1 MAFSSVS
8 GNNNL
13 PSGNFSP
20 IIYSQK
26 VQKFFRTASVVE
38 AITNTDYAGEIEN
51 FGDTVNIIKEPII
64 TVSAYSRGSVVD
76 TQDIA
81 DDQIQLVVDQAN
93 AFAFKVDDIEERHSH
108 VNFES
113 IASSSGAYALKNE
126 YDKNVIAAMVAGVSS
141 SSPDHLLGADSG
153 SGQEI
158 NSTRVQADGTWEMLL
173 TTSQLGSADSR
184 QVVFEMDGQLF
195 SSSDDGQDTQFAL
208 SLTSEEESS
217 NLLLIIIIVVVALAV
232 LVGVGAFFFTFEE
245 ELDELEESNYSNEQS
260 ADPYAWAKSK
270 NVPEIPATTQVA
282 QSIQPVVQQQVQ
294 QVQQVAQ
301 QTTSSQHPGWI
312 WDAESNQWVPDPNY
326 VPGQN

>member
-51 FGDTVNIIKEPII
+51 FGDTVNIIKEPTIS
-64 TVSAYSRGSVVD
+64 VSAYSRGAVVD
-76 TQDIA
+76 TQDIV

-93 AFAFKVDDIEERHSH
+93 AFSFKVDDIEERHSH

-113 IASSSGAYALKNE
+113 IATSSGAYALKNE

-153 SGQEI
+153 SGQDQDVGFGSSEVDPVDTI
-158 NSTRVQADGTWEMLL
+158 SKHNRLLNAADVPEENRWFLAGPEFVE
-173 TTSQLGSADSR
+173 QLGQANSKLMSDTTGNATPLRNGKVLSGKIMNMDVYMTNNFAASSTSNFFKVLGGHMSSTATANHIAKIEVIR
-184 QVVFEMDGQLF
+184 HPESFSDVVRGLHVFGRKVLRDN
-195 SSSDDGQDTQFAL
+195 AL
-208 SLTSEEESS
+208 VLSHI
-217 NLLLIIIIVVVALAV
+217 LI
-232 LVGVGAFFFTFEE
+232 
-245 ELDELEESNYSNEQS
+245 D
-260 ADPYAWAKSK
+260 
-270 NVPEIPATTQVA
+270 
-282 QSIQPVVQQQVQ
+282 
-294 QVQQVAQ
+294 
-301 QTTSSQHPGWI
+301 
-312 WDAESNQWVPDPNY
+312 
-326 VPGQN
+326 